1 MDWNLKITDMIG
13 DMPEHSTVIA
23 NFVAAIRHQLK
34 NSTCYHFQDSQGNN
48 KIIIP
53 DASINCRTKSRHG
66 NTFTDAPRFVMEV
79 LSPSTEKYDRT
90 EKMQLS

>member
-34 NSTCYHFQDSQGNN
+34 NSTCYLCIF
-48 KIIIP
+48 
-53 DASINCRTKSRHG
+53 R
-66 NTFTDAPRFVMEV
+66 
-79 LSPSTEKYDRT
+79 
-90 EKMQLS
+90 